1 MNNRHETIKESYSR
15 PNQFIRK
22 NTELCNLYYQ
32 EYKKD
37 MVVDLELLETHIKQ
51 LESRN
56 MGLETTNEHLQEKL
70 DKLYRW

>member
-15 PNQFIRK
+15 LNQFIRK

-37 MVVDLELLETHIKQ
+37 MVVDLELLETNIKQ